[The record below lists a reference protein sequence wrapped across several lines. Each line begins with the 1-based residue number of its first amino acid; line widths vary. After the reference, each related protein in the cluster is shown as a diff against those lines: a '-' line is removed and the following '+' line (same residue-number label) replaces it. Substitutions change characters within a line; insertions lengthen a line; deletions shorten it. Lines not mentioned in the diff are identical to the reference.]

1 MTDTITI
8 PVNRK
13 AAQIYRAASDEQ
25 RLKIQMLLSFFLEN
39 SRPSPDALLRRMDA
53 ISDQAQAR
61 GLTPEILEAILN
73 DPDEA

>member
-13 AAQIYRAASDEQ
+13 AAQLYRAASDED
-25 RLKIQMLLSFFLEN
+25 RLKIQMLLSFFLERP
-39 SRPSPDALLRRMDA
+39 RPSPDALLRRMDA
-53 ISDQAQAR
+53 MSDQAEAR

>member
-13 AAQIYRAASDEQ
+13 AAQLYRAASDEQ
-25 RLKIQMLLSFFLEN
+25 RLKIQMLLSFFLEHP
-39 SRPSPDALLRRMDA
+39 RPSPDALLRRMDA
-53 ISDQAQAR
+53 MSDQAQAR